1 MFLEDRLEKNKIMSI
16 EIVIVYVLNF
26 MFLYNKLEHKI
37 IGIEIVI
44 LYFLNFIFLENRL
57 EKTKL

>member
-26 MFLYNKLEHKI
+26 IFLYNKLEHKI

-44 LYFLNFIFLENRL
+44 LYF
-57 EKTKL
+57 